1 MHYIRK
7 FFERKAVSHLTK
19 YLQENFRLLKLV
31 HSSDKTKLWLVED
44 LKSKEKFLLK
54 VIGRTNLLYSQLS
67 GIKNSALPK
76 IFYVEENDEATYV
89 VEEFL
94 RGSDLQ
100 KYFETHGALDEQTAC
115 RLAIEICD
123 ALKELHKWHIIHR
136 DIKPSNLFLTEE
148 GEFKLIDFD
157 AARMEKPGR
166 FADTRMIGTPGFAA
180 PEQYGF
186 HQTDERTDIF
196 SLGLTLKILLGYEK
210 YRGYLSPVI
219 EKCIEFDPNKRF
231 QSAES
236 LRRAIIRRKRFHR
249 WKKFLVVAGVSV
261 VGLVGYFFQLPVEAP
276 APVEI
281 PAVEKIQLTES
292 KPPSV
297 QSVAQ
302 EVHTEQPTKP
312 EESFAAE
319 ENFIPP
325 EEPIYYDEP
334 APQPTTNPA
343 PTEEV
348 AQKNSAPK
356 IDYSAADSSELTG
369 SFMPREVFARDEN
382 WSEEET
388 NRKYDEYTKRVELG
402 RRVNAFR
409 ESLPDD
415 LSKEERNVALTE
427 FNRRAKDA
435 LGLK

>member
-1 MHYIRK
+1 M
-7 FFERKAVSHLTK
+7 V
-19 YLQENFRLLKLV
+19 KLV

-76 IFYVEENDEATYV
+76 IFYVEESDEATYV

-94 RGSDLQ
+94 SGSDLQ
-100 KYFETHGALDEQTAC
+100 KYFEVHGALDEQTAC

-123 ALKELHKWHIIHR
+123 ALEELHKWHIIHR
-136 DIKPSNLFLTEE
+136 DIKPSNLFLTEAD
-148 GEFKLIDFD
+148 EFKLIDFD
-157 AARMEKPGR
+157 AARMEKPGK

-196 SLGLTLKILLGYEK
+196 SLGLTMKILLGYEN
-210 YRGYLSPVI
+210 YRGFLSPVI

-249 WKKFLVVAGVSV
+249 WEKFLVVAGVGV

-276 APVEI
+276 APVEV
-281 PAVEKIQLTES
+281 PAVEKIQPSES

-297 QSVAQ
+297 QSVSQ
-302 EVHTEQPTKP
+302 EVQTEQSTEPK
-312 EESFAAE
+312 ESFAAE

-325 EEPIYYDEP
+325 DEPIYYDEP
-334 APQPTTNPA
+334 APQPTTSPA

-348 AQKNSAPK
+348 AQKNPASE
-356 IDYSAADSSELTG
+356 IDYSAADSSELSG
-369 SFMPREVFARDEN
+369 NFMPREVFARDEN

-402 RRVNAFR
+402 RRMTVFR

-415 LSKEERNVALTE
+415 LSKEERNAALTE

>member
-1 MHYIRK
+1 MSY
-7 FFERKAVSHLTK
+7 LTK
-19 YLQENFRLLKLV
+19 YLQENFRLVKLV
-31 HSSDKTKLWLVED
+31 HSSDKTKLWLVEN

-54 VIGRTNLLYSQLS
+54 VIGRTNLLYSQLA
-67 GIKNSALPK
+67 GLKNSALPK
-76 IFYVEENDEATYV
+76 IFYVEESDEATYV

-100 KYFETHGALDEQTAC
+100 KYFEVHSALEEQTAC

-123 ALKELHKWHIIHR
+123 ALKGLHKWHIIHR
-136 DIKPSNLFLTEE
+136 DIKPSNLFLTDA

-196 SLGLTLKILLGYEK
+196 SLGLTLKILLGYEN
-210 YRGYLSPVI
+210 YRGFLSPVI

-236 LRRAIIRRKRFHR
+236 LRRAIIRRKRFHK
-249 WKKFLVVAGVSV
+249 WKKFLVVAGVGV
-261 VGLVGYFFQLPVEAP
+261 VSLGGYFFLPSSEP
-276 APVEI
+276 TAPVEV
-281 PAVEKIQLTES
+281 PAVEKIQQPETTSPSEVN
-292 KPPSV
+292 PPSV
-297 QSVAQ
+297 QPVAQ
-302 EVHTEQPTKP
+302 ELPTEQPAEP
-312 EESFAAE
+312 EKSFAAE

-325 EEPIYYDEP
+325 DEPIYYDEP

-369 SFMPREVFARDEN
+369 SFMPREVFARNEN

-388 NRKYDEYTKRVELG
+388 NRKYDEYIKRVELG
-402 RRVNAFR
+402 RRMTAFR

-415 LSKEERNVALTE
+415 LSKEERNAALTE
-427 FNRRAKDA
+427 FNHRAKDA

>member
-1 MHYIRK
+1 M
-7 FFERKAVSHLTK
+7 SHLTK
-19 YLQENFRLLKLV
+19 YLRENFRLVKLV
-31 HSSDKTKLWLVED
+31 HGSDKTKLWLVED

-54 VIGRTNLLYSQLS
+54 VIGRTNLLYSQLA
-67 GIKNSALPK
+67 GLKNSALPK
-76 IFYVEENDEATYV
+76 IFYVEESDEATYV

-94 RGSDLQ
+94 SGSDLQ
-100 KYFETHGALDEQTAC
+100 KYFEAHGALEEQTAC

-136 DIKPSNLFLTEE
+136 DIKPSNLFLTDA

-196 SLGLTLKILLGYEK
+196 SLGLTLKILLGYEN
-210 YRGYLSPVI
+210 YRGFLSPVI

-236 LRRAIIRRKRFHR
+236 LRRAIIRRKRFHK
-249 WKKFLVVAGVSV
+249 WKKFLVVAGVGV
-261 VGLVGYFFQLPVEAP
+261 VSLGGYFFLPSSEP
-276 APVEI
+276 TAPVEV
-281 PAVEKIQLTES
+281 PAVEKIQQPETTSPNEVN
-292 KPPSV
+292 PPSV
-297 QSVAQ
+297 QPVAQ
-302 EVHTEQPTKP
+302 ELPTEQPTKP

-325 EEPIYYDEP
+325 DEPIYYDEP

-369 SFMPREVFARDEN
+369 SFMPREVFARNEN

-388 NRKYDEYTKRVELG
+388 NRKYDEYIKRVELG
-402 RRVNAFR
+402 RRVTTFR

>member
-1 MHYIRK
+1 M
-7 FFERKAVSHLTK
+7 
-19 YLQENFRLLKLV
+19 LKLV

-115 RLAIEICD
+115 RLAIEICN

-196 SLGLTLKILLGYEK
+196 SLGLTMKILLGYEN
-210 YRGYLSPVI
+210 YRGFLSPVI

-249 WKKFLVVAGVSV
+249 WKKFLVVAGVG
-261 VGLVGYFFQLPVEAP
+261 VGSLVGYFFQLPIEAP

-281 PAVEKIQLTES
+281 PAVEKNQQPETNSPSEV

-297 QSVAQ
+297 QPVVQ
-302 EVHTEQPTKP
+302 EFPTEQVTKP
-312 EESFAAE
+312 EESFTAE

-325 EEPIYYDEP
+325 DEPIYYDEP
-334 APQPTTNPA
+334 APTE
-343 PTEEV
+343 EEV

-356 IDYSAADSSELTG
+356 IDYSAADSSKITG
-369 SFMPREVFARDEN
+369 SFMPREVFARDDN

-388 NRKYDEYTKRVELG
+388 NRKYDEYIRRVELG
-402 RRVNAFR
+402 RRVTTFR

-415 LSKEERNVALTE
+415 LSKEECNAALTE
-427 FNRRAKDA
+427 FNHRAKDA

>member
-1 MHYIRK
+1 M
-7 FFERKAVSHLTK
+7 SHLTK
-19 YLQENFRLLKLV
+19 YLRENFRLVKLM

-54 VIGRTNLLYSQLS
+54 VIGRTNLLYSQLA

-76 IFYVEENDEATYV
+76 IFYVEESDEATYV

-94 RGSDLQ
+94 SGSDLQ

-136 DIKPSNLFLTEE
+136 DIKPSNLFLTDA

-196 SLGLTLKILLGYEK
+196 SLGLTLKILLGYEN
-210 YRGYLSPVI
+210 YRGFLSPVI

-249 WKKFLVVAGVSV
+249 WKKFLVVAGVGV
-261 VGLVGYFFQLPVEAP
+261 VSLVGYFFQLPIEAP
-276 APVEI
+276 APVEV
-281 PAVEKIQLTES
+281 PAVEKIQPPEE

-297 QSVAQ
+297 QPVVQ
-302 EVHTEQPTKP
+302 KVQTEQPAEP

-325 EEPIYYDEP
+325 DEPIYYDEP

-348 AQKNSAPK
+348 AQKNSAPE

-388 NRKYDEYTKRVELG
+388 NRKYDEYIKRVELG
-402 RRVNAFR
+402 RRVTTFR

-415 LSKEERNVALTE
+415 LTAEERNAALTE

>member
-1 MHYIRK
+1 M
-7 FFERKAVSHLTK
+7 V
-19 YLQENFRLLKLV
+19 KLV
-31 HSSDKTKLWLVED
+31 HGSDKTKLWLVED

-54 VIGRTNLLYSQLS
+54 VIGRTNLLYSQLA
-67 GIKNSALPK
+67 GLKNSALPK
-76 IFYVEENDEATYV
+76 IFYVAESDEATYV

-94 RGSDLQ
+94 SGSDLQ
-100 KYFETHGALDEQTAC
+100 KYFEAHGALDEQTAC

-123 ALKELHKWHIIHR
+123 ALEELHKWHIIHR
-136 DIKPSNLFLTEE
+136 DIKPSNLFLTDA

-157 AARMEKPGR
+157 AARMEKPGM

-196 SLGLTLKILLGYEK
+196 SLGLTMKILLGYEN
-210 YRGYLSPVI
+210 YRGFLSPVI

-249 WKKFLVVAGVSV
+249 WEKFLVVAGVGV
-261 VGLVGYFFQLPVEAP
+261 VGLCGYFFQPPVEVP
-276 APVEI
+276 APVEV
-281 PAVEKIQLTES
+281 PVVEKIQLTES

-297 QSVAQ
+297 QPVVQ
-302 EVHTEQPTKP
+302 KVQTEQPAEP
-312 EESFAAE
+312 EESFTAE

-325 EEPIYYDEP
+325 DEPIYYDEP
-334 APQPTTNPA
+334 SPPPTINPA
-343 PTEEV
+343 PE
-348 AQKNSAPK
+348 
-356 IDYSAADSSELTG
+356 IDYSAADSSELSG
-369 SFMPREVFARDEN
+369 NFMPREVFARDEN

-388 NRKYDEYTKRVELG
+388 NRKYDEYIKRVELG